1 MFTSVPMFII
11 IGGDGK
17 EYGPVSAEQVRAW
30 IASGRANLSTK
41 AKYAGTED
49 WHTLGEYT
57 EFVGGGT
64 AAASAPPPVAAGEI
78 DPKAFAADLIARA
91 APLDIFGCIGR
102 GWELLKSNFGP
113 IVGATLVVII
123 VAAVANAIPLLG
135 YLSGLL
141 LGGVFNGGLYY
152 FYMKKIRGQPT
163 DLGDAFSGFTLA
175 LGPLVLTGLVVT
187 LMVLAGL
194 VCLILPGIY
203 LAVAY
208 SFAYMLVID
217 RKMEFWAAMEVSRR
231 VITAQWWRM
240 LALMIVGGIIA
251 VLGLLGF
258 IIGIFITLPICIGAL
273 VYAYEDLCNPPPRA

>member
-1 MFTSVPMFII
+1 MFTI

-30 IASGRANLSTK
+30 LASGRANLQTK
-41 AKYAGTED
+41 AKYAGTEE
-49 WHTLGEYT
+49 WHTLGDYT
-57 EFVGGGT
+57 EFVSS
-64 AAASAPPPVAAGEI
+64 AATTPPPVVAVGEI
-78 DPKAFAADLIARA
+78 DPKTYAADLIARA
-91 APLDIFGCIGR
+91 SPLDIFDCIGR
-102 GWELLKSNFGP
+102 GWELLKSNFGA
-113 IVGATLVVII
+113 IVGATLVLMI
-123 VAAVANAIPLLG
+123 VACVANAIPILG

-152 FYMKKIRGQPT
+152 FYI
-163 DLGDAFSGFTLA
+163 A

-187 LMVLAGL
+187 LITLAGL
-194 VCLILPGIY
+194 ICLILPGIY
-203 LAVAY
+203 LAVSY

-217 RKMEFWAAMEVSRR
+217 RKMEFWVAMEVSRR

-240 LALMIVGGIIA
+240 FGLLIVGGIIA

-258 IIGIFITLPICIGAL
+258 IIGVFITLPIFIGAL